1 MEIKKIKI
9 GVKTEQEALK
19 EFAETFKKATV
30 GEKLERKRGVFFESI
45 DALRTFITPKRIE
58 LIRTIRKKK
67 PQSAYE
73 LAQLVGRDVKS
84 VMTDLSALKSL
95 GLVTLRKETNEHRHK
110 IHPLV
115 DYDAV
120 QVEIAV

>member
-9 GVKTEQEALK
+9 GIKTEQEALK
-19 EFAETFKKATV
+19 EFADTFKKATA
-30 GEKLERKRGVFFESI
+30 GDKLKRKRGVFFENI
-45 DALRTFITPKRIE
+45 NALRMFITPKRIE
-58 LIRTIRKKK
+58 LIRTIRKKR
-67 PQSAYE
+67 PQSTYE

-84 VMTDLSALKSL
+84 VMNDLTALKSL
-95 GLVTLRKETNEHRHK
+95 GLVTLKKETTEHRKK

-115 DYDAV
+115 DYSSV